1 MTDDG
6 ASLEYENINEKVRED
21 WVDETTPYQRIREVI
36 SHVYTPTS
44 ASDVADRAAV
54 TAKTGRKHLER
65 LADEGYV
72 ETEHGKRGATLYRR
86 SETSLILEQASSIL
100 SEVSVS
106 ELTSNVQEMR
116 AEIEGFREEFD
127 AASPEEAVANGSV
140 AIDPETLKR
149 WQTLRRN
156 LAFARTALTLA
167 EAERTVVDVVPG
179 RSDEAIQDA

>member
-1 MTDDG
+1 MTDDVG
-6 ASLEYENINEKVRED
+6 PLEYEDINEKVIEE

-36 SHVYTPTS
+36 SHVYRPTS

-54 TAKTGRKHLER
+54 TAKTARKHLER

-72 ETEHGKRGATLYRR
+72 ETEHGKRGATLYKR
-86 SETSLILEQASSIL
+86 SEKSLILEQATNIL

-106 ELTSNVQEMR
+106 DLTSNVQEMR

-127 AASPEEAVANGSV
+127 AESPEEVVADDSV
-140 AIDPETLKR
+140 TIDSEVLQR

-156 LAFARTALTLA
+156 LAFAKTALTLA
-167 EAERTVVDVVPG
+167 EAERTVIDVVPG
-179 RSDEAIQDA
+179 SSEEAIQDA